1 MSEKSFAVISVAAA
15 VVCGVFFY
23 PPPPPERAQ
32 QVSRAVLNPVPAA
45 QSARA
50 QDSAVVERTWWRA
63 RLAQLK
69 PSSSLHP

>member
-1 MSEKSFAVISVAAA
+1 MSEKSFAIISVAAA

-32 QVSRAVLNPVPAA
+32 RLSKAGQGPVQTVQPA
-45 QSARA
+45 RVP
-50 QDSAVVERTWWRA
+50 DNNIGGRVWWRA

>member
-32 QVSRAVLNPVPAA
+32 RLSKAGLEPVLAVKPA
-45 QSARA
+45 RIP
-50 QDSAVVERTWWRA
+50 DNDVGGRVWWRA

-69 PSSSLHP
+69 PSSSLYP